1 MFKKKNFLKKIIFSP
16 QIINGRSKLNI
27 ISFKF

>member
-1 MFKKKNFLKKIIFSP
+1 MFKKKNFLKKNNFFA
-16 QIINGRSKLNI
+16 QIINSRSKLNI